1 MNLEKQGKNKLY
13 KVIIVDDE
21 KDVRERL
28 EKIILEKSNNY
39 QIVGIFENG
48 ADALEG
54 VITLKPDILVT
65 DVKIPYINGMDLIEQ
80 VKLEV
85 PYLKSIY

>member
-28 EKIILEKSNNY
+28 E
-39 QIVGIFENG
+39 NG
-48 ADALEG
+48 VDA
-54 VITLKPDILVT
+54 
-65 DVKIPYINGMDLIEQ
+65 
-80 VKLEV
+80 
-85 PYLKSIY
+85 

>member
-39 QIVGIFENG
+39 QIVGIF
-48 ADALEG
+48 
-54 VITLKPDILVT
+54 
-65 DVKIPYINGMDLIEQ
+65 
-80 VKLEV
+80 
-85 PYLKSIY
+85 

>member
-1 MNLEKQGKNKLY
+1 M
-13 KVIIVDDE
+13 
-21 KDVRERL
+21 
-28 EKIILEKSNNY
+28 ILEKSNNY
-39 QIVGIFENG
+39 QIVGIFKNG

-65 DVKIPYINGMDLIEQ
+65 DVKISYINGMDLIEQ

>member
-39 QIVGIFENG
+39 QIVGFFETRV
-48 ADALEG
+48 DALEG